1 MRSYATVQE
10 FLDYPTGLDVDNL
23 VADGSEAQQ
32 TAELA
37 MILQMA
43 SSVIDA
49 WCYQS
54 LYAHQRTETK
64 HVRPR
69 QYGSLEVRVLDFP
82 LKQVLS
88 AQWRQTARDA
98 WHTIDTNL
106 IEIFGDI
113 GEGHKYSAADAYY
126 GGTYGWG
133 QPPLTVQTTYVAG
146 YPNMALAAN
155 VVAGNTSII
164 IDSYLGLSQGDVL
177 KIYDGQSYEEV
188 TVEAT
193 PVSNNIS
200 VSALQFAHNA
210 GVRVSEL
217 PDAVSASCIFI
228 AAYLIKERRAG
239 ASVTMSGTVQ
249 KMNVIDSED
258 MQLARQFLL
267 PFRRVI

>member
-1 MRSYATVQE
+1 MRSYAAVQE
-10 FLDYPTGLDVDNL
+10 FLSHPTGLNVKNL
-23 VADGSEAQQ
+23 VADGTQAQQ

-43 SSVIDA
+43 SSTIDA

-54 LYAHQRTETK
+54 LYAHQKNETK
-64 HVRPR
+64 HVRP
-69 QYGSLEVRVLDFP
+69 QHGSLEVRVSDFP
-82 LKQVLS
+82 LKQVVS

-98 WHTIDTNL
+98 WHSIDTTL
-106 IEIFGDI
+106 IDIFGDI
-113 GEGHKYSAADAYY
+113 GLGHKYSAVDAYY

-146 YPNMALAAN
+146 YPNMSLTAN
-155 VVAGNTSII
+155 AVAGAQTIMV
-164 IDSYLGLSQGDVL
+164 DSFIGVSQGDVL
-177 KIYDGQSYEEV
+177 KIYDGQNYEEV
-188 TVEAT
+188 TVQTT
-193 PVSNNIS
+193 PTSNTIP

-210 GVRVSEL
+210 GVRASEL
-217 PDAVSASCIFI
+217 PDAVSAACIFI

-239 ASVTMSGTVQ
+239 ASVTMAGTVQ
-249 KMNVIDSED
+249 KMNAIDSED

>member
-10 FLDYPTGLDVDNL
+10 FLNHPTGLDVDNL
-23 VADGSEAQQ
+23 VADGTEAQQ
-32 TAELA
+32 TTELA

-49 WCYQS
+49 WCYQP
-54 LYAHQRTETK
+54 LYAHQKMETK
-64 HVRPR
+64 HVRPQ
-69 QYGSLEVRVLDFP
+69 QYGSLEVRVSDFP
-82 LKQVLS
+82 LKQVVS

-98 WHTIDTNL
+98 WHSIDTTL
-106 IEIFGDI
+106 IDIFGDI

-133 QPPLTVQTTYVAG
+133 QPPLTVQTTYIAG
-146 YPNMALAAN
+146 YPNMALTANAA
-155 VVAGNTSII
+155 VGAQAITV
-164 IDSYLGLSQGDVL
+164 DSFIGVSQGDVL

-188 TVEAT
+188 TVQAT
-193 PVSNNIS
+193 PTSNTIS
-200 VSALQFAHNA
+200 VSALQFAHNT

-217 PDAVSASCIFI
+217 PDAVSVSCIFI

>member
-1 MRSYATVQE
+1 MRSYASVQE

-23 VADGSEAQQ
+23 VADGTDAQQ
-32 TAELA
+32 TAELG

-49 WCYQS
+49 WCYQP
-54 LYAHQRTETK
+54 LCAHQKTETK
-64 HVRPR
+64 HVRPQ
-69 QYGSLEVRVLDFP
+69 QYGSLEVRVSDFP
-82 LKQVLS
+82 LKQVVS

-98 WHTIDTNL
+98 WHSVDINL
-106 IEIFGDI
+106 IDIFGDI
-113 GEGHKYSAADAYY
+113 SEGHKYSAADACY

-146 YPNMALAAN
+146 YPNMALTANAATGGTTIT
-155 VVAGNTSII
+155 V
-164 IDSYLGLSQGDVL
+164 DSHLGLSQGEVL
-177 KIYDGQSYEEV
+177 KIYDGQNYEEV
-188 TVEAT
+188 TVETT
-193 PVSNNIS
+193 PTTNTIS
-200 VSALQFAHNA
+200 ISALQFAHNS
-210 GVRVSEL
+210 GVRISEL

-258 MQLARQFLL
+258 MQLTRQFLL